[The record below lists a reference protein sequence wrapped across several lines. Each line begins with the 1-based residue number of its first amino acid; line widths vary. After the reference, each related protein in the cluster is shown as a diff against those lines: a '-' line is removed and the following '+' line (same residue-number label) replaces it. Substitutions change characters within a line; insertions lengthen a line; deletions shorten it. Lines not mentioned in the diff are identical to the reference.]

1 MGLTKQYLRYAPTN
15 ILGIIAG
22 TRCNLQSIEYKGV
35 IGKYVAVGACQ
46 YVLIWD
52 LKRGETVGI
61 LIFNSTYYGRIALK
75 ISDLIK

>member
-22 TRCNLQSIEYKGV
+22 TRCNIKSIEYKGV

-52 LKRGETVGI
+52 LKRGETVVI
-61 LIFNSTYYGRIALK
+61 LLYFNVLRAYSTQ
-75 ISDLIK
+75 